1 MNSIGWLGNRKR
13 YKLSMKAEN
22 KQATSFCIKMQGIL
36 PKLEVYSDPSQT
48 SKKELYM
55 RRVSLLIVPVSG
67 F

>member
-1 MNSIGWLGNRKR
+1 
-13 YKLSMKAEN
+13 
-22 KQATSFCIKMQGIL
+22 MQGTL

>member
-22 KQATSFCIKMQGIL
+22 NQATSFYIKMQGTL